1 MNPETATDADRANNL
16 HMELNQYYEWLGSL
30 PTTDEMFFQNHTT
43 APEEEEEEEEEAV
56 TKPAII
62 TPKTDAQRTLTPQ
75 QQERAD
81 RQASKN
87 LQENAP
93 IIPPS

>member
-30 PTTDEMFFQNHTT
+30 PTTDEMFFQNEPT
-43 APEEEEEEEEEAV
+43 APEEEEEPEEE
-56 TKPAII
+56 KPALI

-75 QQERAD
+75 QQDRAD

-93 IIPPS
+93 VIPPT